1 MKDTYN
7 VIADESY
14 GEYKEKGSKFQAYAY
29 PVRSVDEV
37 EIYLDDLRSQHPKA
51 RHFCYAYRIGLE
63 GEEYRANDDGEPSGT
78 AGKPILGQ
86 LLSFEVSDTFIVVV
100 RYFGGTKLGAS
111 GLISAYKQSASE
123 ALNASKIKE
132 RVLTKTFR
140 IQFDYAEMGHVLNV
154 IKNLDLEITNKYFEA
169 IAYVDI
175 ELPLSRIDETL
186 VTLKANLL
194 QISEEQI
201 NEETDLKF
209 CTINELDS

>member
-1 MKDTYN
+1 LKDTYN